1 MDHLVE
7 SKHAFKLGMIVEC
20 LDELIAD
27 PTFINEL
34 AGEDEGFIETVL
46 DFFARLEEQFTPV
59 DYVEEDPILW
69 RTAQDAETD

>member
-1 MDHLVE
+1 MGHSLT
-7 SKHAFKLGMIVEC
+7 LGTIVEC
-20 LDELIAD
+20 IDQLIAD

-59 DYVEEDPILW
+59 EFIEEDPILW

>member
-1 MDHLVE
+1 MDHIVE

-20 LDELIAD
+20 LDDLIAD

-59 DYVEEDPILW
+59 DFVEEDPILW
-69 RTAQDAETD
+69 RAAQDAETD

>member
-1 MDHLVE
+1 MNHNDRLNT
-7 SKHAFKLGMIVEC
+7 IVDC
-20 LDELIAD
+20 IDNLIAD

-34 AGEDEGFIETVL
+34 AGEDEGFMETVL

-59 DYVEEDPILW
+59 DFVEEDPILW

>member
-1 MDHLVE
+1 MNHSD
-7 SKHAFKLGMIVEC
+7 KLNTIVDC
-20 LDELIAD
+20 IDYLIAD

-34 AGEDEGFIETVL
+34 AGEDEGFLETVL

-59 DYVEEDPILW
+59 EFVEEDPILW

>member
-1 MDHLVE
+1 MNHND
-7 SKHAFKLGMIVEC
+7 KLNTIVEC
-20 LDELIAD
+20 IDHLIAD

-59 DYVEEDPILW
+59 EFVEEDPILW

>member
-1 MDHLVE
+1 MTHNDRLNTIVDCIDH
-7 SKHAFKLGMIVEC
+7 
-20 LDELIAD
+20 LIAD

-34 AGEDEGFIETVL
+34 AGGDEGFLETVL

-59 DYVEEDPILW
+59 NFVEEDPILW

>member
-20 LDELIAD
+20 IDELIAD

-69 RTAQDAETD
+69 RAAQDAETD